1 MTAAQRLH
9 ALVARC
15 EDDLAAVAKERAN
28 GDALA
33 DDVGGPDALRWR
45 LVVLRALIAEP
56 PEDDSV
62 REVYGELYDRYR
74 DEPDALA
81 EIKPLGD
88 EIRRLEATGALPSAL
103 VVRSD
108 RRKR

>member
-1 MTAAQRLH
+1 MTAAKRLH

-15 EDDLAAVAKERAN
+15 EDDLAAVAEARAR

-33 DDVGGPDALRWR
+33 DEVGGPDALRWR
-45 LVVLRALIAEP
+45 LVVMRALIAEP
-56 PEDDSV
+56 PDDDSV
-62 REVYGELYDRYR
+62 REVYGELVDRYR

-81 EIKPLGD
+81 QIKPLGD
-88 EIRRLEATGALPSAL
+88 EIRRLEATGALRSAL
-103 VVRSD
+103 VIRSD